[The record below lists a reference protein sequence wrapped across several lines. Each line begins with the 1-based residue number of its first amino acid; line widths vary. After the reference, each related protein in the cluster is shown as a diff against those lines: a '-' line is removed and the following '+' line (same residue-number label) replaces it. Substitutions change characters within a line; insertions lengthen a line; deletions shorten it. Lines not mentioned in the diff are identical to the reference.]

1 MEADK
6 KRPRHEV
13 IERYHKLRAMA
24 EQKEEPHLAAK
35 SKRLMEKMRVDYQ
48 LTDAEINPHQ
58 KQYQFDINNLSKEE
72 KELLL
77 KGAAVLFAT
86 GLMMA
91 LDMLF
96 GTKATITP
104 PKVKPMKGTKFYTEK
119 K

>member
-24 EQKEEPHLAAK
+24 EQKEEPHLADK
-35 SKRLMEKMRVDYQ
+35 SKRLMEKMRVDYR

-77 KGAAVLFAT
+77 KGAFIVASAIV
-86 GLMMA
+86 MMISKS
-91 LDMLF
+91 LR
-96 GTKATITP
+96 
-104 PKVKPMKGTKFYTEK
+104 K
-119 K
+119 KRYDGRRHSREHQG

>member
-86 GLMMA
+86 RLN
-91 LDMLF
+91 D
-96 GTKATITP
+96 GTGYAVRHKSNNYSTQSKAHE
-104 PKVKPMKGTKFYTEK
+104 GN
-119 K
+119 